1 MSSLKGTQTEKN
13 LLKAFAGESQ
23 ARNRYTFFAKQ
34 AAKEGYEQIAAL
46 FLETAENE
54 GQHAKMYFRHLEG
67 GIVEI
72 TAAYPAGKIGTTA
85 ENLLAAADGENEEWT
100 DLYPA
105 FADMAE
111 SEGLQGRREVVP
123 PDRQGRGLARGALPQ
138 AARQHREGRRVR
150 EARAGE
156 VDLPQ
161 VRLRPRRPQ
170 GAQGLPGMRPSA
182 GLPRGLR
189 RELLRDGGEPRRSS
203 QGSPSLPPARSTPVR
218 RARRR

>member
-1 MSSLKGTQTEKN
+1 MPSLKGSQTEKN

-105 FADMAE
+105 FGDMAE
-111 SEGLQGRREVVP
+111 SEGFKGAAKSFRQIAKVEAWHEARYRRLLDNIEKDVVFAKP
-123 PDRQGRGLARGALPQ
+123 EPVKWICRKCGFVHEGPKALKVCPACDHPQ
-138 AARQHREGRRVR
+138 AYQ
-150 EARAGE
+150 E
-156 VDLPQ
+156 VY
-161 VRLRPRRPQ
+161 
-170 GAQGLPGMRPSA
+170 A
-182 GLPRGLR
+182 
-189 RELLRDGGEPRRSS
+189 ENF
-203 QGSPSLPPARSTPVR
+203 
-218 RARRR
+218 

>member
-1 MSSLKGTQTEKN
+1 MPSLKGTQTEKN

-54 GQHAKMYFRHLEG
+54 GQHAKQYFKHLEG

-85 ENLLAAADGENEEWT
+85 ENLLAAAEGENEEWT

-105 FADMAE
+105 FGDMAE
-111 SEGLQGRREVVP
+111 SEGFKEVANTF
-123 PDRQGRGLARGALPQ
+123 RQIAKVEAWHEKRYRKLLDNIEKDLVFARPEPVKWICRKCGFVHEGPTALKLCPACKHPQ
-138 AARQHREGRRVR
+138 AYQEIYAENF
-150 EARAGE
+150 
-156 VDLPQ
+156 
-161 VRLRPRRPQ
+161 
-170 GAQGLPGMRPSA
+170 
-182 GLPRGLR
+182 
-189 RELLRDGGEPRRSS
+189 
-203 QGSPSLPPARSTPVR
+203 
-218 RARRR
+218 

>member
-1 MSSLKGTQTEKN
+1 MPSLKGTQTEKN

-54 GQHAKMYFRHLEG
+54 GQHAKQYFRHLEG

-72 TAAYPAGKIGTTA
+72 TAAYPAGRIGATA

-111 SEGLQGRREVVP
+111 SEGFKDVANTF
-123 PDRQGRGLARGALPQ
+123 RQIAKVEAWHETRYRKLLDNIEKDLVFAKPEPVKWICRKCGFVHEGPRALKVCPACDHPQ
-138 AARQHREGRRVR
+138 AYQ
-150 EARAGE
+150 E
-156 VDLPQ
+156 VY
-161 VRLRPRRPQ
+161 
-170 GAQGLPGMRPSA
+170 A
-182 GLPRGLR
+182 
-189 RELLRDGGEPRRSS
+189 ENF
-203 QGSPSLPPARSTPVR
+203 
-218 RARRR
+218 

>member
-1 MSSLKGTQTEKN
+1 MPSLKGTQTEKN

-85 ENLLAAADGENEEWT
+85 ENLLAAAEGENEEWT

-111 SEGLQGRREVVP
+111 SEGLK
-123 PDRQGRGLARGALPQ
+123 DAAKSFRQIAKVEAWHEARYRKLLDNIEKDLVFAKPEPVKWICRKCGFVHEGPKALKVCPACDHPQ
-138 AARQHREGRRVR
+138 AYQ
-150 EARAGE
+150 E
-156 VDLPQ
+156 VY
-161 VRLRPRRPQ
+161 
-170 GAQGLPGMRPSA
+170 A
-182 GLPRGLR
+182 
-189 RELLRDGGEPRRSS
+189 ENF
-203 QGSPSLPPARSTPVR
+203 
-218 RARRR
+218 